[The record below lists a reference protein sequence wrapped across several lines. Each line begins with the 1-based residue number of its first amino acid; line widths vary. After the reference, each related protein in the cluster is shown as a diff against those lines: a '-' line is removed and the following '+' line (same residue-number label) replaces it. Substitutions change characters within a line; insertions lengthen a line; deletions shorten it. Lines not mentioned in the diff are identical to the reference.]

1 MVASIIMWLRSIAV
15 AQPGYTSFFAQC
27 TQQKMVPFLLDTMA
41 DNAIAAMRACW
52 CKRLN
57 RASWCGPPSSP
68 QLLS

>member
-15 AQPGYTSFFAQC
+15 AQPGYTFLLRTMHAAEDGA
-27 TQQKMVPFLLDTMA
+27 VLLDTMA

-57 RASWCGPPSSP
+57 RA
-68 QLLS
+68 LK